1 MSKKKTIVV
10 EGEAN
15 YGRSYHLIIIDD
27 FIQFDCSDDEYG
39 PIQLHLSILEEAI
52 KKHKEK

>member
-15 YGRSYHLIIIDD
+15 YGRSYHLIIIGD